1 MKLHLGVFFE
11 PTLILPSCAF
21 EIVRDGVKRAVGKCC
36 DDVVHEAEKFD
47 VRQAAE
53 AADASNPKLPL
64 YPEVGHGSSVTFR

>member
-47 VRQAAE
+47 VR
-53 AADASNPKLPL
+53 LPRPPMRAIPSYL
-64 YPEVGHGSSVTFR
+64 CILK